1 MPGRELYALL
11 LASCCGVALAAC
23 GDDTSGGAGGGTSSS
38 SSGGASSAG
47 GASAG
52 GGGAGGGAAPTGVVE
67 WSFDDA
73 AHTTTSAQPPTVS
86 LEKTASFL
94 ILSVSA
100 VDAVASATLNFSLS
114 LSAGE
119 GETSIPAGTYV
130 CSPPNMLPGV
140 SASAAEGSIV
150 ATSANA
156 GHDCDLVLE
165 HQVVDGG
172 VVRGTLIGT
181 LSDGVTSY
189 PLAGSFDLLEPPG

>member
-1 MPGRELYALL
+1 MLGRELYALL
-11 LASCCGVALAAC
+11 LASSCAMALAAC
-23 GDDTSGGAGGGTSSS
+23 GDDTSGGAGGGSSSS

-52 GGGAGGGAAPTGVVE
+52 GGGAGGGAASTGVVE
-67 WSFDDA
+67 WSFDDV
-73 AHTTTSAQPPTVS
+73 AHTTSSAQPPTVS

-100 VDAVASATLNFSLS
+100 VDTVASATLNFSLS
-114 LSAGE
+114 LSAGS

-130 CSPPNMLPGV
+130 CSPPNVLPGV
-140 SASAAEGSIV
+140 NASAAEGSIV

-156 GHDCDLVLE
+156 GHDCDLVLDE
-165 HQVVDGG
+165 QVVDGG
-172 VVRGTLIGT
+172 VVRGTIGGT